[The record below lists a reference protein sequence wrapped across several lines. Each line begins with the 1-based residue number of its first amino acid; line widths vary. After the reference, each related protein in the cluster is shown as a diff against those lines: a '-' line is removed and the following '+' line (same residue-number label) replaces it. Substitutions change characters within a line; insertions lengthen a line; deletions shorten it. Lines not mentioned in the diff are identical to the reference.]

1 MRGPACRHDAGM
13 RDQRFEH
20 LLAAWRT
27 AEQALEDYAGE
38 RGPCLDPRVQRLIS
52 CQLRNIALRRYGRLC
67 RYVASCRS
75 SLPRL

>member
-1 MRGPACRHDAGM
+1 M
-13 RDQRFEH
+13 RDDRFDH

-27 AEQALEDYAGE
+27 AEQALEAYTAE
-38 RGPCLDPRVQRLIS
+38 KGPCMDLRVRRLIS
-52 CQLRNIALRRYGRLC
+52 LQLQHIAWRRYGRLC

>member
-1 MRGPACRHDAGM
+1 M
-13 RDQRFEH
+13 RDDRFDH

-27 AEQALEDYAGE
+27 AEQALEDYAAVT
-38 RGPCLDPRVQRLIS
+38 GPCMDPRVRRLIS
-52 CQLRNIALRRYGRLC
+52 CQLQNIAWRRYARLC

>member
-1 MRGPACRHDAGM
+1 M
-13 RDQRFEH
+13 RDQRFDH

-27 AEQALEDYAGE
+27 AERSLEEYAT
-38 RGPCLDPRVQRLIS
+38 RKGPCMDVKVRRLIS
-52 CQLRNIALRRYGRLC
+52 CQLQSIAWRRYSRLC

>member
-1 MRGPACRHDAGM
+1 MRE
-13 RDQRFEH
+13 QRFEL

-27 AEQALEDYAGE
+27 AEQALEDYACD
-38 RGPCLDPRVQRLIS
+38 RSPCLDPKVRRLIS